1 MRAVSATAGNYPL
14 VKCLPNSTLFPS
26 NKAAPC
32 SCRHVYA
39 GCIEAQ
45 IQSVQNQ
52 EFVFKAGKRLV
63 LHQFVVLA
71 CLPRKS
77 KFAIQKSSNMN
88 ALELKGSLIEMIAKV
103 DDQKLL
109 RHLHEVVAEILAET
123 WSDDYELTPEQEAV
137 IEADYKA
144 SFNREKWIDHEVVMQ
159 KMSRWLKP

>member
-1 MRAVSATAGNYPL
+1 
-14 VKCLPNSTLFPS
+14 
-26 NKAAPC
+26 
-32 SCRHVYA
+32 
-39 GCIEAQ
+39 
-45 IQSVQNQ
+45 
-52 EFVFKAGKRLV
+52 
-63 LHQFVVLA
+63 
-71 CLPRKS
+71 
-77 KFAIQKSSNMN
+77 MN